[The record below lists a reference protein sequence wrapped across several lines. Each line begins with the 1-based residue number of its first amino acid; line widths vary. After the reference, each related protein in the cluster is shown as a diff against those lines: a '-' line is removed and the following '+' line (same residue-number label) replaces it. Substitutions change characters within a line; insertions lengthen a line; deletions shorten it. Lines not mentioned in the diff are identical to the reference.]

1 MVVQHNIMA
10 LNAYNRLSSNN
21 ASVSKNLEKLSSGY
35 RINRAGDDAAGLAI
49 SEKMRSQITGL
60 ERASD
65 NAQDGISL
73 VQTAEGALTE
83 VHSMLN
89 RMTELATQSAN
100 GTFDNTTDRKNL
112 QKEVESLQSE
122 INRIADE
129 TNFNG
134 INLLDGSLGAAATQT
149 EAAGTDAVGSLTM
162 DPAAVVS
169 NVNTSAATGLT
180 NGVTLDITVATTA
193 AAHATGATSPAV
205 NGVTF
210 TVDSGA
216 NSSALNGKTV
226 QIVIG
231 AVTDTADTVNNTDP
245 NNIIITLKGDDAAAD
260 YAATGGGTA
269 MASAAQAVLRTLGS
283 DWAAAT
289 VTADNA
295 NLTGNAAAGVDYG
308 TTSALAGGADGTT
321 DKTVTVSDGTNSY
334 TAAGKFTNGSSIT
347 ATHATAGSIS
357 FTLDNAANVANNTI
371 GTFSLTAAAGSTT
384 KLDFS
389 GKTGASVAGSS
400 VTVGSKTYEFVKTG
414 GTAATGNT
422 AITVN
427 ETDDATAIATALKTA
442 VDTDTTLIDNTA
454 PLATKTYS
462 TAVANGALTF
472 TSADT
477 GSGVEALE
485 VKQTGTGLNLQIG
498 DTASQRISVKVDSM
512 DSKSLGVDVSKVNI
526 GSEEGAKNAL
536 SIIKT
541 AINTVSGTRADLGAI
556 QNRLEYTV
564 NNLATTTENLT
575 SAESR
580 IRDTDMA
587 KEMMAYTKNNVLSQ
601 AAQAMLAQANQQPQS
616 VLQLLQ

>member
-10 LNAYNRLSSNN
+10 LNAYNRLSTNN

-49 SEKMRSQITGL
+49 SEKMRAQITGL

-122 INRIADE
+122 IDRIADE

-149 EAAGTDAVGSLTM
+149 EAAGVDSNAVKASYTIDLSELDATVAYADTSKLTIGGVDVFTASGAKTGADAIAAISTAYSGANAGAAFGAGYVATYNATDKTLTVSQTTATTTTWAAAADAVTIADG
-162 DPAAVVS
+162 A
-169 NVNTSAATGLT
+169 TSPVITTADVTSFT
-180 NGVTLDITVATTA
+180 NGVTE
-193 AAHATGATSPAV
+193 
-205 NGVTF
+205 
-210 TVDSGA
+210 
-216 NSSALNGKTV
+216 
-226 QIVIG
+226 
-231 AVTDTADTVNNTDP
+231 
-245 NNIIITLKGDDAAAD
+245 
-260 YAATGGGTA
+260 
-269 MASAAQAVLRTLGS
+269 
-283 DWAAAT
+283 T
-289 VTADNA
+289 VTA
-295 NLTGNAAAGVDYG
+295 G
-308 TTSALAGGADGTT
+308 
-321 DKTVTVSDGTNSY
+321 
-334 TAAGKFTNGSSIT
+334 
-347 ATHATAGSIS
+347 
-357 FTLDNAANVANNTI
+357 
-371 GTFSLTAAAGSTT
+371 GSTT
-384 KLDFS
+384 KLDFT

-400 VTVGSKTYEFVKTG
+400 ITVGSKTYEFVKTG
-414 GTAATGNT
+414 GAVTGTGNT
-422 AITVN
+422 AVSIN
-427 ETDDATAIATALKTA
+427 ENDDATAIATALKTA
-442 VDTDTTLIDNTA
+442 VDTDTALIDNTA
-454 PLATKTYS
+454 PLAAHTYG
-462 TAVANGALTF
+462 TTVANGALTF
-472 TSADT
+472 TSVDT

>member
-1 MVVQHNIMA
+1 M
-10 LNAYNRLSSNN
+10 
-21 ASVSKNLEKLSSGY
+21 
-35 RINRAGDDAAGLAI
+35 RA
-49 SEKMRSQITGL
+49 QITGL

-89 RMTELATQSAN
+89 RMVELATQSAN
-100 GTFDNTTDRKNL
+100 GTYDNTTDRANL

-122 INRIADE
+122 IDRIADE

-149 EAAGTDAVGSLTM
+149 ETAGTDGTSVKAVYDSGTVTAVGTPDGSTPLSIGGYSSYNPGATVTTLADQLSGFISAYNTDGANTEWSASLNEAGDGVLFT
-162 DPAAVVS
+162 AKTAG
-169 NVNTSAATGLT
+169 AIAT
-180 NGVTLDITVATTA
+180 
-193 AAHATGATSPAV
+193 TGATAPTGASV
-205 NGVTF
+205 VT
-210 TVDSGA
+210 
-216 NSSALNGKTV
+216 
-226 QIVIG
+226 
-231 AVTDTADTVNNTDP
+231 
-245 NNIIITLKGDDAAAD
+245 
-260 YAATGGGTA
+260 
-269 MASAAQAVLRTLGS
+269 
-283 DWAAAT
+283 
-289 VTADNA
+289 
-295 NLTGNAAAGVDYG
+295 AGVDG
-308 TTSALAGGADGTT
+308 
-321 DKTVTVSDGTNSY
+321 
-334 TAAGKFTNGSSIT
+334 TAAT
-347 ATHATAGSIS
+347 
-357 FTLDNAANVANNTI
+357 
-371 GTFSLTAAAGSTT
+371 GSTT
-384 KLDFS
+384 KLDFT
-389 GKTGASVAGSS
+389 GKTGAAVAGSS
-400 VTVGSKTYEFVKTG
+400 VTIGSKTYEFVKTG
-414 GTAATGNT
+414 GAVTGAGNT
-422 AITVN
+422 AITVS
-427 ETDDATAIATALKTA
+427 ETADATAIATALKTA
-442 VDTDTTLIDNTA
+442 VDADGTLIDNA
-454 PLATKTYS
+454 ASPAVDTYS
-462 TAVANGALTF
+462 TAVANGVLTF
-472 TSADT
+472 TSANT

-512 DSKSLGVDVSKVNI
+512 DSKTLNVDVSKVNI
-526 GSEEGAKNAL
+526 GSEDGAKNAL

>member
-1 MVVQHNIMA
+1 MDVQHTIMA
-10 LNAYNRLSSNN
+10 LYAYNRLSTNN
-21 ASVSKNLEKLSSGY
+21 SSVSKNLEKLSSGY
-35 RINRAGDDAAGLAI
+35 QINRAGDDAAGLAI
-49 SEKMRSQITGL
+49 SEKMRAQITGL

-89 RMTELATQSAN
+89 RMVELATQSAN
-100 GTFDNTTDRKNL
+100 GTYDNTTDRANL

-122 INRIADE
+122 IDRIADE

-149 EAAGTDAVGSLTM
+149 ELAGTDSTAVKGSFTIDFGGLSV
-162 DPAAVVS
+162 AASDAVKVGATTVYTDGGSGSTLATSDYSTIATALSSGATIDGIAYDVSVNTTTGVATFTQQTAADYDTTAQQSTIESAITNGSS
-169 NVNTSAATGLT
+169 NVGTIGS
-180 NGVTLDITVATTA
+180 I
-193 AAHATGATSPAV
+193 V
-205 NGVTF
+205 NGVT
-210 TVDSGA
+210 G
-216 NSSALNGKTV
+216 
-226 QIVIG
+226 
-231 AVTDTADTVNNTDP
+231 
-245 NNIIITLKGDDAAAD
+245 
-260 YAATGGGTA
+260 
-269 MASAAQAVLRTLGS
+269 
-283 DWAAAT
+283 
-289 VTADNA
+289 
-295 NLTGNAAAGVDYG
+295 AAG
-308 TTSALAGGADGTT
+308 
-321 DKTVTVSDGTNSY
+321 
-334 TAAGKFTNGSSIT
+334 
-347 ATHATAGSIS
+347 
-357 FTLDNAANVANNTI
+357 
-371 GTFSLTAAAGSTT
+371 GSTT
-384 KLDFS
+384 KLDFT
-389 GKTGASVAGSS
+389 GKTGAAVAGSS
-400 VTVGSKTYEFVKTG
+400 ITVGGTTYEFVKTG
-414 GTAATGNT
+414 GTVTGTGNT
-422 AITVN
+422 AVSVN

-442 VDTDTTLIDNTA
+442 VDLDTTTVGVGA
-454 PLATKTYS
+454 GQYS
-462 TAVANGALTF
+462 TTVANGALTF
-472 TSADT
+472 TSVDT

-498 DTASQRISVKVDSM
+498 DTKSQRISVKVDSM
-512 DSKSLGVDVSKVNI
+512 DSKTLGVDVSKVNI
-526 GSEEGAKNAL
+526 GSEDGAKNAL

>member
-10 LNAYNRLSSNN
+10 LNAYNRLASNN

-49 SEKMRSQITGL
+49 SEKMRAQITGL
-60 ERASD
+60 ERSSD

-122 INRIADE
+122 IDRIADE

-149 EAAGTDAVGSLTM
+149 ELAGTDSTTVKGSFTVDVSAIGDCTAAGQKLTI
-162 DPAAVVS
+162 DGLDIFTSGAAD
-169 NVNTSAATGLT
+169 NQATILAQLTTDYGTAATVGGYSVQYSAGTLT
-180 NGVTLDITVATTA
+180 FTQTTAADTTWATTA
-193 AAHATGATSPAV
+193 PTVVSAANGTVGAAAIV
-205 NGVTF
+205 KEGVT
-210 TVDSGA
+210 
-216 NSSALNGKTV
+216 
-226 QIVIG
+226 
-231 AVTDTADTVNNTDP
+231 
-245 NNIIITLKGDDAAAD
+245 
-260 YAATGGGTA
+260 
-269 MASAAQAVLRTLGS
+269 
-283 DWAAAT
+283 
-289 VTADNA
+289 
-295 NLTGNAAAGVDYG
+295 GV
-308 TTSALAGGADGTT
+308 
-321 DKTVTVSDGTNSY
+321 
-334 TAAGKFTNGSSIT
+334 
-347 ATHATAGSIS
+347 
-357 FTLDNAANVANNTI
+357 
-371 GTFSLTAAAGSTT
+371 AAAGSTT

-400 VTVGSKTYEFVKTG
+400 ITVGSKTYEFVKTG
-414 GTAATGNT
+414 GTVTGTGNT
-422 AITVN
+422 AVSVN
-427 ETDDATAIATALKTA
+427 ETDDAAAIATALKTA
-442 VDTDTTLIDNTA
+442 VDTDPA
-454 PLATKTYS
+454 VVGAGAGHYS
-462 TAVANGALTF
+462 TTVANGALTF
-472 TSADT
+472 TSVDT